1 MRVSSRST
9 GAAVVVAAV
18 LAGAVTA
25 TGTAA
30 ASNDE
35 GRIKNVIYLVGD
47 GMGRTHVTAAS
58 QRFYGAA
65 GQLNME
71 ELPAVGQVSTY
82 AVEKNSGQ
90 PGSAEFHPNYVT
102 DSASSA
108 TAWASGVKTYNAA
121 LGVDGKG
128 EVVPTLMEMAKQVGY
143 RTGNVSTAEIT
154 DATPAGQMS
163 HALARVARAPP
174 TPPPHARTRGSPEAN
189 CRRAMSA

>member
-18 LAGAVTA
+18 LAGTVTA
-25 TGTAA
+25 HMGAA
-30 ASNDE
+30 AAAGNDE
-35 GRIKNVIYLVGD
+35 GRIKNVIYLLGD
-47 GMGRTHVTAAS
+47 GMGRTHVTAAAE
-58 QRFYGAA
+58 RFYGAA

-71 ELPAVGQVSTY
+71 RLPAVGQVSTY

-90 PGSAEFHPNYVT
+90 PGAADFHPNYVT

-121 LGVDGKG
+121 LGVDPRGQ
-128 EVVPTLMEMAKQVGY
+128 VVPTLMEMAKDAGY

-163 HALARVARAPP
+163 HALARGCQGQDPAITGSALP
-174 TPPPHARTRGSPEAN
+174 T
-189 CRRAMSA
+189 